1 MSQSEAG
8 LAEVIS
14 IGPIL
19 ALAQGPDINLT
30 RPHPLIDLLP
40 AAIYL
45 TDAEGRITYFN
56 EAAATLWGHRPR
68 LNSDQWCGSGRPY
81 RPPGPAPPPPPSP
94 MAICLQK
101 GAPNPRKPALA

>member
-1 MSQSEAG
+1 MSQSETG

-19 ALAQGPDINLT
+19 AAAQGPDINLT

-68 LNSDQWCGSGRPY
+68 LNSDQWCGSGRLY
-81 RPPGPAPPPPPSP
+81 RPHGPAPPHDQCPTGIAPK
-94 MAICLQK
+94 K
-101 GAPNPRKPALA
+101 GGPDRGKPAPA